1 MTFYDLNCYKF
12 EFSGNVVMSQICEAT
27 AGKRIIS
34 DELWP
39 TKLTFQHCIDY
50 VDIAGR
56 SSARGLQSEY
66 SWRK

>member
-1 MTFYDLNCYKF
+1 
-12 EFSGNVVMSQICEAT
+12 MSQICEAT